1 MNTIT
6 KTDKDLI
13 LQNLSA
19 TDWDIDQELSEL
31 ETVMRQ
37 PDLPRLRIEH
47 HEEGKHRFY
56 IDYGESYLAGKK
68 QFSFLRAFTLPAIV
82 FAEQQVRALW
92 QQDEDHPR
100 CYSIDGQVLAAD
112 PVSKSCEQCP
122 ESIPGFGSCKPKVR
136 LFVLPLLKQA
146 NRPMVMALSPTSIK
160 PWREH
165 QLRLHRSGLP
175 AVAVVT
181 TFELEDLKSEE
192 FRWARVRVG
201 IRDIASRENL
211 MAARAAQQSIDRL
224 KNRIAPQDFSERGDR
239 VDSD

>member
-1 MNTIT
+1 MIT
-6 KTDKDLI
+6 QKNKELI
-13 LQNLSA
+13 LNTLNS
-19 TDWDIDQELSEL
+19 TDWDLDQELVKL
-31 ETVMRQ
+31 EHHMQ
-37 PDLPRLRIEH
+37 QHDLPRLRIDH
-47 HEEGKHRFY
+47 NEEGKHRFY
-56 IDYGESYLAGKK
+56 IDFGESYLTAKK
-68 QFSFLRAFTLPAIV
+68 QFSFLRAITLPAIV

-92 QQDEDHPR
+92 EVDAEHPR
-100 CYSIDGQVLAAD
+100 CYSIDGQILASD
-112 PVSKSCEQCP
+112 PVSKSCEHCP

-146 NRPMVMALSPTSIK
+146 GKPMVLNLSPTSIR

-165 QLRLHRSGLP
+165 QLKLLRSGLP

-201 IRDIASRENL
+201 IRDIATRENL
-211 MAARAAQQSIDRL
+211 IAARVALQSIDRL
-224 KNRIAPQDFSERGDR
+224 KNRIVSQDYSERGDR

>member
-1 MNTIT
+1 MIT
-6 KTDKDLI
+6 KKNKELI
-13 LQNLSA
+13 LDNLSS
-19 TDWDIDQELSEL
+19 TDWDIDRELASL
-31 ETVMRQ
+31 EHHMQ
-37 PDLPRLRIEH
+37 QHDLPRLRIDH
-47 HEEGKHRFY
+47 NTEGKHRFY
-56 IDYGESYLAGKK
+56 IDFGESYLAANK
-68 QFSFLRAFTLPAIV
+68 QFRFLKVLSLPAIV

-92 QQDEDHPR
+92 LADADQPR

-112 PVSKSCEQCP
+112 PVCKSCEHCP

-136 LFVLPLLKQA
+136 LFVLPLLKQV

-165 QLRLHRSGLP
+165 QLKLHRSGLP

-201 IRDIASRENL
+201 IRDIATKENL
-211 MAARAAQQSIDRL
+211 IAARAALQSIKHLKGRL
-224 KNRIAPQDFSERGDR
+224 VGQDFGETGDR
-239 VDSD
+239 VESES